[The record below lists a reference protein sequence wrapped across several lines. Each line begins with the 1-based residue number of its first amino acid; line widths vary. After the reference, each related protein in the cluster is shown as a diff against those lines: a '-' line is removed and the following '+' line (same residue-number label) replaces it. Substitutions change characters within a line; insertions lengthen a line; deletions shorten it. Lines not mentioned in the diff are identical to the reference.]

1 MENLLVR
8 CSELSKLM
16 TKSRSKSSPLSETTK
31 TYVMEKAKESFYGIT
46 PNFSNKYTEK
56 GLLNEDEG
64 IEMVNQVRFMDFRKN
79 AERITTSWLTGECD
93 ILGDERIIDIKCSW
107 SFETFPAFQEEAD
120 KAVKKSGYDW
130 QMRGYMM
137 LYNRNVAEVIYCL
150 TTTPPSLLSSF
161 DIPALHDVDHIA
173 VGDRMTSVKVERDEV
188 IESEILTQY
197 SIANEYYKECMAE
210 LKSKS
215 KKVESWI

>member
-31 TYVMEKAKESFYGIT
+31 TYVMEKAKEAFYGIT
-46 PNFSNKYTEK
+46 PSFSNKYTEK
-56 GLLNEDEG
+56 GLLNEDQG

-79 AERITTSWLTGECD
+79 EERITTSWLTGECD
-93 ILGDERIIDIKCSW
+93 IKGDERIIDIKCSW

-137 LYNRNVAEVIYCL
+137 LYNKPCAEVIYCL
-150 TTTPPSLLSSF
+150 TTTPPSLLTSF
-161 DIPALHDVDHIA
+161 DIPALHDVDHIPI
-173 VGDRMTSVKVERDEV
+173 GDRMTSVKVERDEV
-188 IESEILTQY
+188 IESEMLTQY

-210 LKSKS
+210 LKNKS